1 MAEYSVMVQNE
12 ESSTENVSLTG
23 LVNGRQVAAVVKQNR
38 LPQGKS
44 KKAEGDRTAYKVNAM
59 IDAYL
64 AMPAPQVNAG
74 AVVVHR
80 E

>member
-12 ESSTENVSLTG
+12 EGNDENVSVTG
-23 LVNGRQVAAVVKQNR
+23 LVNGRQVAAVIKVSR
-38 LPQGKS
+38 LRQGKS
-44 KKAEGDRTAYKVNAM
+44 AKAERERAQAKVNALV
-59 IDAYL
+59 DAYL

-74 AVVVHR
+74 AVVVTR